1 MNCVNTI
8 ICHRLNDQE
17 SAESVSSWIGTRNA
31 FTVTAQLSVMQG
43 DTGMGTVKQN
53 REFIVHPD
61 VVKQELNVGE
71 AIYASKVGGFGWGK
85 VRIKLA

>member
-1 MNCVNTI
+1 
-8 ICHRLNDQE
+8 
-17 SAESVSSWIGTRNA
+17 
-31 FTVTAQLSVMQG
+31 MQG